1 MHKKNIH
8 TIIKYVSKKILIQ
21 KQVLIQTLNHI
32 KIFIC
37 IVQYIWKFPKETGD
51 CVDYSRALGTILPG
65 LLLVA
70 AADAHGLAVRADRDD
85 PGQARAKTWAS
96 SSILAAAQNLNLNTH
111 KRRTAPP
118 SQPSWSTAAAAS
130 RFCLCS
136 GEQKARKI
144 LEKTSN
150 RGRSQEQVV
159 AFLWPDASEIKVRW
173 IFFMKTLQFLRQNNK
188 CVRLLLLTDLRNIW
202 HGNGAIGSSK

>member
-1 MHKKNIH
+1 M
-8 TIIKYVSKKILIQ
+8 
-21 KQVLIQTLNHI
+21 
-32 KIFIC
+32 
-37 IVQYIWKFPKETGD
+37 QYIWKFPKETGD
-51 CVDYSRALGTILPG
+51 CVDSRALGTILPG

-70 AADAHGLAVRADRDD
+70 ADAHGLADGADRDD
-85 PGQARAKTWAS
+85 PGQARAKTGQARAKTWAS

-111 KRRTAPP
+111 KRTAPP

-173 IFFMKTLQFLRQNNK
+173 IFFVKTLQFLRQNNK
-188 CVRLLLLTDLRNIW
+188 CETLYWLAKYLTW
-202 HGNGAIGSSK
+202 